1 MPGYSTRRLSGLDVV
16 PSDAKAMMRAKAS
29 KKKFAS
35 CGGGIGGGDATNNGV
50 GGAGGGEGA
59 NPGGGTAV
67 SGRLE
72 AASRV
77 VAATTLCQ

>member
-1 MPGYSTRRLSGLDVV
+1 MPGYSTKRLPGLDVV

-29 KKKFAS
+29 KKKISS
-35 CGGGIGGGDATNNGV
+35 CGGIGGGDAINNGV
-50 GGAGGGEGA
+50 GGVGGGEGA
-59 NPGGGTAV
+59 NPGGGGTVV